1 MSRVGKKPIEIIS
14 GVTATINGQQVEVKG
29 PKGSLKMELHPVVKV
44 ELQDSNLIVSVP
56 KPEDKNQRALWGLTR
71 ALLNNMVVGVTQG
84 FKKQL
89 EINGIGFKAAIQ
101 GNSLLLNVGFSHPVN
116 YPFPEG
122 IKISVEKNVI
132 TIEGI
137 DRHLVG
143 QSAAEIREIK
153 KPEPYKGKGIKYA
166 DETIRRKAGKV
177 VKSSG

>member
-14 GVTATINGQQVEVKG
+14 GVTAAINGRQVEVKG
-29 PKGSLKMELHPVVKV
+29 PKGSLKMELHPIVKV
-44 ELQDSNLIVSVP
+44 ELLDSNLIVSVP

-143 QSAAEIREIK
+143 QSAAEIRDIK
-153 KPEPYKGKGIKYA
+153 KPEPYKGKGIKYVE
-166 DETIRRKAGKV
+166 ETIRRKAGKV